1 MGGLGSLGILSVRI
15 IAAYNLVNADT
26 GILGDVSDPYVTVRL
41 ESQSEKQRK
50 RTHTINND
58 LNPKWNSSPFLFPIQ
73 QQGGRWQPF
82 SLNSWVSLPP
92 HLPERCTSLA
102 QASRRPATPGGLR
115 RGHDGS
121 DDFLGRMKIP
131 LYRIIHGRANQPVRI
146 RDQLQD
152 TDFGTMGGFA
162 HVSIPFETFH
172 LPSSCSMCSFYHPL
186 QLLRP
191 SAIIADQ
198 EMLMGKDEARKAQ
211 ERRSS

>member
-1 MGGLGSLGILSVRI
+1 MMHPASYRRCPASLSLSILDLVRLQLRESLEGSQAQAQIDFECTYEAYDTEASPASQTLSPPRDRDRFQSQLSASPQSSPGQSKRQSSDMGGLGILSVRI

-115 RGHDGS
+115 RGHDG
-121 DDFLGRMKIP
+121 L
-131 LYRIIHGRANQPVRI
+131 
-146 RDQLQD
+146 
-152 TDFGTMGGFA
+152 
-162 HVSIPFETFH
+162 
-172 LPSSCSMCSFYHPL
+172 
-186 QLLRP
+186 
-191 SAIIADQ
+191 
-198 EMLMGKDEARKAQ
+198 
-211 ERRSS
+211 

>member
-1 MGGLGSLGILSVRI
+1 M
-15 IAAYNLVNADT
+15 
-26 GILGDVSDPYVTVRL
+26 
-41 ESQSEKQRK
+41 
-50 RTHTINND
+50 
-58 LNPKWNSSPFLFPIQ
+58 
-73 QQGGRWQPF
+73 
-82 SLNSWVSLPP
+82 
-92 HLPERCTSLA
+92 
-102 QASRRPATPGGLR
+102 
-115 RGHDGS
+115 GS